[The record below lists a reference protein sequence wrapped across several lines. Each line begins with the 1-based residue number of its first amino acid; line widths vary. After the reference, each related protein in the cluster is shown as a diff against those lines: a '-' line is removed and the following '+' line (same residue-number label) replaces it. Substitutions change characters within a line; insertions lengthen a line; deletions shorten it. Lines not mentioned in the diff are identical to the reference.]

1 MRRHDHPTAGRH
13 SLHTIQLPRL
23 AVTTAQTGEFTRLDI
38 HSGYLSGRT
47 DGQVRV
53 CFAIVI
59 RRIINFLAIFPFAL
73 GLSAEAATPSPEQ
86 IEAMRSAVV
95 AYQNRKFDVAL
106 KLFHELAREGLPR
119 AQTAL
124 GMMYAYGE
132 GVPQD
137 ADEALH
143 WYRTA
148 AEQGYPPAEYNLGIM
163 HLEGTL
169 TLTRS
174 KAKAAAWLKRAALN
188 GHRSALQR
196 LRTIDSW
203 AYAEVLEAR
212 RAGANKAPQPRY
224 RASTLSDLDLRLRA
238 LPETASPETTPAVA
252 ARPLTSPRIQKPLAK
267 PSASIK
273 RAAPKPPGKPTAAPK
288 ESAHTRTKSPRTDRD
303 TASASP
309 PRPATNPASR
319 SFAVQIL
326 ASNTAAAARAAWER
340 YAALYP
346 TLFKGLN
353 PRITEFETND
363 GRGTLYRLRT
373 SAMVSLAAARSFCAR
388 FTARDK
394 GAGCLVV
401 NAN

>member
-1 MRRHDHPTAGRH
+1 M
-13 SLHTIQLPRL
+13 SLP
-23 AVTTAQTGEFTRLDI
+23 ALDI

-47 DGQVRV
+47 DGPVRV
-53 CFAIVI
+53 CSATVI

-106 KLFHELAREGLPR
+106 KHFHELAREGLPR

-137 ADEALH
+137 SDEALH

-169 TLTRS
+169 TVTRS
-174 KAKAAAWLKRAALN
+174 KAKAAVWLKRAALN
-188 GHRSALQR
+188 GHQSALQR
-196 LRTIDSW
+196 LRTVDSW

-238 LPETASPETTPAVA
+238 LPETAPAVPT
-252 ARPLTSPRIQKPLAK
+252 RPLTSPRIKAPLVKPTG
-267 PSASIK
+267 SINK
-273 RAAPKPPGKPTAAPK
+273 AAPKPPGKPTAVPK
-288 ESAHTRTKSPRTDRD
+288 ESTRTRTKSPRADRG

-309 PRPATNPASR
+309 PRPVTKPASR

-340 YAALYP
+340 YATLYP
-346 TLFKGLN
+346 ALFKGLN
-353 PRITEFETND
+353 PRITEFQTND

-373 SAMVSLAAARSFCAR
+373 SSMVSLAAARSFCAR
-388 FTARDK
+388 FTAQDK